1 MEGAEPWGSEGGFH
15 QTKGAGDTEWGKLLA
30 PIHPRPPRACPL
42 PEDPVNP
49 RTRVMGLGF
58 PQTQHYF
65 LLCFL
70 LKFSLTISSCL
81 ICFAFTLQSFCDRS
95 RARNLTNCSSI
106 MLPRWV
112 PP

>member
-1 MEGAEPWGSEGGFH
+1 MGR
-15 QTKGAGDTEWGKLLA
+15 A
-30 PIHPRPPRACPL
+30 PCPPGPPTSRGPL
-42 PEDPVNP
+42 NP
-49 RTRVMGLGF
+49 RTRVTDLRF

-81 ICFAFTLQSFCDRS
+81 ICFAFTLQNFCDRS
-95 RARNLTNCSSI
+95 RARNLTDYSSI

-112 PP
+112 PPRTLTPGATSLGPQGG

>member
-1 MEGAEPWGSEGGFH
+1 
-15 QTKGAGDTEWGKLLA
+15 
-30 PIHPRPPRACPL
+30 
-42 PEDPVNP
+42 
-49 RTRVMGLGF
+49 MGLCF

-95 RARNLTNCSSI
+95 RARNLTDCSSI
-106 MLPRWV
+106 TSLTGPSESDAAKETPAALSNTSINCKTEV
-112 PP
+112 S

>member
-1 MEGAEPWGSEGGFH
+1 MGR
-15 QTKGAGDTEWGKLLA
+15 A
-30 PIHPRPPRACPL
+30 PCPPGPPTSRGPL
-42 PEDPVNP
+42 NP
-49 RTRVMGLGF
+49 RTRVTDLRF

-81 ICFAFTLQSFCDRS
+81 ICFAFTLQNFCDRS
-95 RARNLTNCSSI
+95 RARNLTDCSSI

-112 PP
+112 PPRTLTPGATSLGPQGG

>member
-1 MEGAEPWGSEGGFH
+1 MWRGLSPGGARGDSIRP
-15 QTKGAGDTEWGKLLA
+15 KGRVIQSGESSLLLS
-30 PIHPRPPRACPL
+30 PPPRACPL